1 MPRARTVP
9 AIDEHYATE
18 IRLFLD
24 NDRALYDQKVKSFLP
39 NIARKMISG
48 KYDASKAWKLWMY
61 LVDEAVRK
69 YDVEH
74 GTGGRRVQRG
84 WTTVRVGSL
93 DAVNKPTREAV
104 AKELAADEEAAL
116 RGGEY
121 GDLYTVAGRKPP
133 KARANPRK
141 PTFGKG
147 DIVSD
152 GYGTYKVVTLLHGNK
167 YEVVAHPA
175 SSAYPSVII
184 KAGRDLQR
192 ANGARHNGSTFK
204 VTIYGPSGA
213 PIQSSGGYG
222 SELTASEWGRLTA
235 GQYGRGYTYK
245 VAREKARGARKN
257 AGSSKDWKNKTSGP
271 SYNGHPSYA
280 HWNAALW
287 VGNEEWLYRAVSRMR
302 KDDAVAYI
310 MQHFPKTPDGVRMT
324 KTLAAYAWR
333 SLR

>member
-48 KYDASKAWKLWMY
+48 KYDAAKAWKLWMY

-74 GTGGRRVQRG
+74 GSGGHRVQRG
-84 WTTVRVGSL
+84 WSTVRVGSL
-93 DAVNKPTREAV
+93 AAVNKPTREAI
-104 AKELAADEEAAL
+104 AKELAAYEESAL

-133 KARANPRK
+133 KARAN
-141 PTFGKG
+141 
-147 DIVSD
+147 
-152 GYGTYKVVTLLHGNK
+152 
-167 YEVVAHPA
+167 
-175 SSAYPSVII
+175 
-184 KAGRDLQR
+184 
-192 ANGARHNGSTFK
+192 GARRNGSTFK
-204 VTIYGPSGA
+204 VTIHGPSGA

-222 SELTASEWGRLTA
+222 SELTAAEWGRLTA

-245 VAREKARGARKN
+245 VSREKARGARKN
-257 AGSSKDWKNKTSGP
+257 TGSSKDWKNKTSGP